1 MRKYLTY
8 MEVGAIRGRPSAPS
22 AGREPRLVRVLAI
35 LAALPALLIPTV
47 PAFSQSEAESC
58 AAIGNDTE
66 RLACYDGIFRAG
78 ASGNTEAVVLQS
90 QQLIPAFPSGR
101 GNATITIACEAS
113 GLVVRFGFAGNVLS
127 ATGSNTGITLQR
139 DLLRAQALVLP
150 PDPTGTQLVI
160 AGNQAVVDLLNSL
173 QGITNLGVRVTPAS
187 ARSLNVRFQVSEL
200 PRQVAPVIAA
210 CQ

>member
-1 MRKYLTY
+1 M
-8 MEVGAIRGRPSAPS
+8 
-22 AGREPRLVRVLAI
+22 RVLAI

-58 AAIGNDTE
+58 AAIADDTE
-66 RLACYDGIFRAG
+66 RLACYDGIFRSAAT
-78 ASGNTEAVVLQS
+78 ASSESVVLQS
-90 QQLIPAFPSGR
+90 QQLIPAVPSGR
-101 GNATITIACEAS
+101 GNATMTIACENG

-127 ATGSNTGITLQR
+127 ATGSNTGISLQR

-160 AGNQAVVDLLNSL
+160 EGNRTVIDFLNSL
-173 QGITNLGVRVTPAS
+173 QGVTNLGVRVTPAN

-200 PRQVAPVIAA
+200 PQQVAPIISA